1 MGIVYLAMA
10 RGPGGFNKLVVVK
23 ELKPELVEEPAFLT
37 MFLDEARL
45 AARLSHPNIVQTN
58 EVGNDGRRTFMA
70 MDYLDGRSLDR
81 ARKRSAGSPWALT
94 LPLHLRIICDVLSG
108 LDYAHRL
115 TDFDGTPLH
124 LVHRDISPSNVFI
137 TFDGQVKL
145 LDFGIAK
152 TIDSSQE
159 TRAGVLKGKL
169 SYMAPEQAR
178 GERVDARAD
187 VFAVGVLLWEA
198 LAGRRLRN
206 ANSEFEL
213 LQSLVATEQPA
224 PSSENPDVPPE
235 LDEICLRALATD
247 REQRFPTAAAFRNE
261 LEHYMMKSGINASS
275 RELGTVM
282 SEMFR
287 DDRAATNQL
296 IEQHI
301 ARARSNS
308 QEHSLPII
316 PVAPPIGLSGFT
328 PSHVH
333 YAPVLTQQG
342 GLSTRHELPPAPSQT
357 TPPSELVSAAPSGPH
372 LAPAGGRR
380 SRFVIPAVAIGVLA
394 AAAFAYVAF
403 FMPGSRVTGA
413 SDADVRQRMA
423 ASENGAPDSEA
434 PGSPGDDADD
444 SPIPIRPGAPAGLV
458 RSEDDAEHRT
468 PVDGTVVRTPDEELV
483 DIEVRVT
490 PEDATVTIDG
500 AVVTGNPFRGK
511 FVRGEAV
518 RRIRASAPGFVAKTH
533 AIAFNANV
541 KLDLSLERKG
551 RPAPQVSAKQARPAQ
566 RPAEAARPADP
577 PPAPAVRADPPP
589 APAAD
594 VSPSGGT
601 KPRRPIDPSNPY
613 GAE

>member
-23 ELKPELVEEPAFLT
+23 ELKPELVDEPAFLT

-81 ARKRSAGSPWALT
+81 ARKRSHGSSWSLT
-94 LPLHLRIICDVLSG
+94 LPLHLRIVCDVLSG

-152 TIDSSQE
+152 TTDSSQE

-224 PSSENPDVPPE
+224 PSTENPDIPPE

-247 REQRFPTAAAFRNE
+247 REQRFPSAAAFRNE
-261 LEHYMMKSGINASS
+261 LEHYMMRNSINASS

-287 DDRAATNQL
+287 DDRAATNSL

-328 PSHVH
+328 PSHVQ
-333 YAPVLTQQG
+333 YAPVLSPQG
-342 GLSTRHELPPAPSQT
+342 GVSTRHELPPPPQT

-372 LAPAGGRR
+372 LSPSGSTLGGRR

-394 AAAFAYVAF
+394 ATAFAYVAF
-403 FMPGSRVTGA
+403 FMPGSRVESAGA
-413 SDADVRQRMA
+413 
-423 ASENGAPDSEA
+423 DSTVQQLA
-434 PGSPGDDADD
+434 VSPGGGAVSEDDEDQ
-444 SPIPIRPGAPAGLV
+444 PIPVRSGAPAGMV
-458 RSEDDAEHRT
+458 RSGEDGAAS
-468 PVDGTVVRTPDEELV
+468 PSDGTVVRTPDEELV
-483 DIEVRVT
+483 DVEVRVA

-518 RRIRASAPGFVAKTH
+518 RRIRASAPGFAAKTH
-533 AIAFNANV
+533 AIAFDANV
-541 KLDLSLERKG
+541 KLDISLERKG

-566 RPAEAARPADP
+566 RPVEAARPADP
-577 PPAPAVRADPPP
+577 PPAPVARPADPPP
-589 APAAD
+589 APAATELN
-594 VSPSGGT
+594 PSGGT